1 MIPTTINPTKPDPNK
16 FGKQAYT
23 RTNDARFGKFAAQK
37 KPDATF
43 DYVHH
48 SSEFVSA
55 ECGVQALRFIDD
67 TPEAIAKWQALDAE
81 YQEWL
86 RSNA

>member
-1 MIPTTINPTKPDPNK
+1 MIPTISKVDPNK
-16 FGKQAYT
+16 FGKQAY
-23 RTNDARFGKFAAQK
+23 ARSHDGPFAKFAAQK

-48 SSEFVSA
+48 SAEFVSA